1 MPLID
6 HLSLGVSNIEEARS
20 FYDGVMSSLGC
31 DCLAAGE
38 GFATYGQGRVEF
50 LLLHPFDGG
59 APTAGNG
66 THIGFTAPSREA
78 VDAFYKIAL
87 SSGGTDEGE
96 PGVRDAYLS
105 VVRIIGTKS
114 GVN

>member
-1 MPLID
+1 MNHMPLID

-59 APTAGNG
+59 APTAGVALPFNL
-66 THIGFTAPSREA
+66 RR
-78 VDAFYKIAL
+78 DAF
-87 SSGGTDEGE
+87 GDNFC
-96 PGVRDAYLS
+96 P
-105 VVRIIGTKS
+105 
-114 GVN
+114 